1 MLYLSEAQ
9 CQTMAAAAIAAYPQE
24 CCGILLG
31 HFRENGDLQATEI
44 RPVPNAWTLELEA
57 EHWAIHGEAIAAT
70 SPPDHS
76 PQDHSPQ
83 DHSPQ
88 DRFAIDPRDLLK
100 AQKDARRQNWQIIGI
115 YHSHPDHPAVPS
127 ERDRQSAWPDYSYLI
142 LSVTKSAIADSQS
155 WRLNDHHQF
164 IPEPWQLQPALRL
177 T

>member
-9 CQTMAAAAIAAYPQE
+9 FQTLAAAAIAAYPQE
-24 CCGILLG
+24 CCGLLLG
-31 HFRENGDLQATEI
+31 HLLADNHRQATEI

-57 EHWAIHGEAIAAT
+57 EHQSIFTPGITAA
-70 SPPDHS
+70 
-76 PQDHSPQ
+76 
-83 DHSPQ
+83 HSPQ

-100 AQKDARRQNWQIIGI
+100 AQKDARTQGCQIIGI

-142 LSVTKSAIADSQS
+142 LSVNKSAIADSQS

-164 IPEPWQLQPALRL
+164 TPEPWQRL
-177 T
+177 P